1 MKQLN
6 IYEEMAKKRDG
17 MSKTQ
22 KKIADYIL
30 EHQVAVSF
38 YTVGK
43 LAKEA
48 NVSEASV
55 VRFANFLGYDGY
67 SSLQKQMQENF

>member
-22 KKIADYIL
+22 KKNLNLFIYSKQIRCR
-30 EHQVAVSF
+30 E
-38 YTVGK
+38 T
-43 LAKEA
+43 
-48 NVSEASV
+48 
-55 VRFANFLGYDGY
+55 FL
-67 SSLQKQMQENF
+67 